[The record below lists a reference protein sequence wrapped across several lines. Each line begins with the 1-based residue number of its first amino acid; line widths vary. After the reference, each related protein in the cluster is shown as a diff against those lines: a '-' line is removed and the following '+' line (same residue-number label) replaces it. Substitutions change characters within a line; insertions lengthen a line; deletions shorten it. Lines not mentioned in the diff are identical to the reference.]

1 MKHKAKSFIAVLL
14 ALCLMMS
21 LGVGA
26 LADGGNESE
35 ISDGNTHG
43 GNTTGGEDLGG
54 GDDPGAPATPK
65 GGDENPDEG
74 EPDPY
79 GGGGEHSISYQNGE
93 GGTVSG
99 PEEAVADAEVTLTV
113 KPNKDYRL
121 KELTVTTGSNETV
134 EVTDNKFIMPDE
146 DVTVSATFAK
156 LYQILSNFSSL
167 NGSVSVSGEG
177 VVTQDGTTMAAAGDT
192 VTLTVTLG
200 DGYALSNESF
210 VFYGSYEP
218 ITCNKVSETGNTI
231 TYTFEMPEG
240 HVMVTP
246 QFSNKLYSIKTVV
259 SPAGSGSVTVNPTQ
273 ALPNT
278 KIYLEANAASGFKLE
293 NVTIT
298 KDDGSGNWNTSEDEN
313 GEFFYMPYSD
323 VTIKATFKKV
333 ETPEPTTH
341 NITVVKNPAEGGTVT
356 VKVNGEEQTGDTF
369 KAKEGDTVTFTVTPA
384 AGYERG
390 TVAVTNPVDYK
401 SDPEGKYSFKM
412 PTVDV
417 TITVNFKELYAI
429 NVTTPDHGTVLT
441 APAARAAA
449 GTPVTLSAVP
459 DKGYE
464 LVGYTVTKDGGG
476 AVTVTNG
483 QFTMPDSAVT
493 VTAAF
498 KKVETEPE
506 THKITVSAPNADIY
520 IVGGAD
526 REEGDV
532 VSFTVKPD
540 SGYKVVGVWAGN
552 EKLTAVNGVYSFTM
566 PDNTVAIVVECRP
579 LDWPDWSD
587 WYNIDTWSNSVDGG
601 ISVGDDADMALAGS
615 TVTFRVWHNYRY
627 DYYDYDVYVL
637 NDRTG
642 NRVSL
647 DYSAYD
653 DEYSFTMPEDDVTIY
668 VYFDYAG
675 RYTITKDVE
684 GDGSIY
690 VRSSADHGDTVW
702 IEASPNAG
710 QSLTSLR
717 VFYGEPWAYGDKGY
731 YGYWDEAEVKYSTY
745 WDAYYFTMP
754 ADDVVVYARF
764 TDGATVDVITGDHG
778 DAKVSSRYAEKGD
791 WVYITAYPD
800 EGYEVDSVT
809 VTDSLGRSV
818 KVTELSYDYFLFTM
832 PGTNVDVKVTFRVKD
847 YDVFYDVSRG
857 DWYYKAVRFVH
868 EKGIMEGTGT
878 HYFSP
883 EADLSR
889 GMLATILYRLEGSPA
904 VSGYSG
910 FADVADTA
918 YYAKAVAWA
927 KANGIVNGV
936 TATAY
941 EPDTAVT
948 REELA
953 AILCRYAAFKGKDTA
968 ISYDYLAGFS
978 DANTSHVY
986 ARPALNWAV
995 AYDIINGQG
1004 NGVLAPRATA
1014 TRAEVA
1020 QVLMNYLEVFD

>member
-26 LADGGNESE
+26 LADDEFDGFDTPGGEAIDPDIDIHSGDNPGGVEGSNPSE
-35 ISDGNTHG
+35 PEGPFTITVNV
-43 GNTTGGEDLGG
+43 TGGTADVSMSSLAEEVTTEDGKTTAKANTWVFLTVKPEGDYTVSVSSDDCSISTFEDAKNQYG
-54 GDDPGAPATPK
+54 FLMPYKNVTISVNLTSNDDP
-65 GGDENPDEG
+65 EG
-74 EPDPY
+74 EGDTTTDYSITPMVIPYNWGTVDLTKPSAKQGEVVTFTVRPANGYELAKVEPSNPLSAEDIKIDSTKDPIECSFNMPAADVTISVIFREIK
-79 GGGGEHSISYQNGE
+79 GDPGETTGEHSITANVTPSE
-93 GGTVSG
+93 GGTVELSQTTAAAG
-99 PEEAVADAEVTLTV
+99 TEVTFTV
-113 KPNKDYRL
+113 KPNPGYEMDGNL
-121 KELTVTTGSNETV
+121 SISGLSGTIDNHGDGSYTFTMEG
-134 EVTDNKFIMPDE
+134 E
-146 DVTVSATFAK
+146 DVT
-156 LYQILSNFSSL
+156 I
-167 NGSVSVSGEG
+167 SV
-177 VVTQDGTTMAAAGDT
+177 A
-192 VTLTVTLG
+192 
-200 DGYALSNESF
+200 
-210 VFYGSYEP
+210 
-218 ITCNKVSETGNTI
+218 
-231 TYTFEMPEG
+231 
-240 HVMVTP
+240 
-246 QFSNKLYSIKTVV
+246 
-259 SPAGSGSVTVNPTQ
+259 
-273 ALPNT
+273 
-278 KIYLEANAASGFKLE
+278 FK
-293 NVTIT
+293 
-298 KDDGSGNWNTSEDEN
+298 
-313 GEFFYMPYSD
+313 
-323 VTIKATFKKV
+323 
-333 ETPEPTTH
+333 
-341 NITVVKNPAEGGTVT
+341 
-356 VKVNGEEQTGDTF
+356 Q
-369 KAKEGDTVTFTVTPA
+369 
-384 AGYERG
+384 
-390 TVAVTNPVDYK
+390 VA
-401 SDPEGKYSFKM
+401 
-412 PTVDV
+412 
-417 TITVNFKELYAI
+417 YAI
-429 NVTTPDHGTVLT
+429 NVTTPDHGKVSTEPTAMAAAGDSVTITATPAQGYEFGTLTVT
-441 APAARAAA
+441 ANGSPVDTTSAGDNKHTFTMPASDVTVTATFKEKDTKPEPPVKEYDVVVHEVSGGFVIANPTKAAA
-449 GTPVTLSAVP
+449 GTTIKLTAGSDFRHYLIGYRVITESGTKLNVTNDSFVMPNENVYVTGVFGTYQEPADWHSIDVSCP
-459 DKGYE
+459 YYCDVDVASWAYE
-464 LVGYTVTKDGGG
+464 NDTVT
-476 AVTVTNG
+476 
-483 QFTMPDSAVT
+483 
-493 VTAAF
+493 
-498 KKVETEPE
+498 
-506 THKITVSAPNADIY
+506 
-520 IVGGAD
+520 
-526 REEGDV
+526 
-532 VSFTVKPD
+532 FTVDPWYYYD
-540 SGYKVVGVWAGN
+540 YYSVGVWTDGGVKLSVKALGN
-552 EKLTAVNGVYSFTM
+552 DKYSFTM
-566 PDNTVAIVVECRP
+566 PD
-579 LDWPDWSD
+579 
-587 WYNIDTWSNSVDGG
+587 
-601 ISVGDDADMALAGS
+601 
-615 TVTFRVWHNYRY
+615 
-627 DYYDYDVYVL
+627 
-637 NDRTG
+637 
-642 NRVSL
+642 
-647 DYSAYD
+647 
-653 DEYSFTMPEDDVTIY
+653 DDVTIY
-668 VYFDYAG
+668 VDYDYVG
-675 RYTITKDVE
+675 TYSITKDVE

-702 IEASPNAG
+702 IEAAPSAG

-778 DAKVSSRYAEKGD
+778 DAKVSSRYADKGD

-832 PGTNVDVKVTFRVKD
+832 PGTNVDVKVTFRAKD

-910 FADVADTA
+910 FSDVADTA

>member
-26 LADGGNESE
+26 LADGGSGGSGSGTGTSGGSVNLPEPSGGSNPPE
-35 ISDGNTHG
+35 PSGGGNPETQTYTLMASFDFTACSSVTFYSDENCETQITSAAAGNTVYVKISPYDG
-43 GNTTGGEDLGG
+43 YRISNVQYNDGSYKNTTKVSDNVYSFTMSADVEYVAVEFVELYDITCNTASNGSVTSSVTEAAA
-54 GDDPGAPATPK
+54 GDTVTITATPAQ
-65 GGDENPDEG
+65 GYEFG
-74 EPDPY
+74 
-79 GGGGEHSISYQNGE
+79 
-93 GGTVSG
+93 
-99 PEEAVADAEVTLTV
+99 TLTV
-113 KPNKDYRL
+113 TANGSPVD
-121 KELTVTTGSNETV
+121 TTSAG
-134 EVTDNKFIMPDE
+134 DNKHTFTMPAS
-146 DVTVSATFAK
+146 DVTVSATFK
-156 LYQILSNFSSL
+156 EKDTKPEPPVKEYD
-167 NGSVSVSGEG
+167 VVVHDVSGG
-177 VVTQDGTTMAAAGDT
+177 FVIADPTKAAAGTTIKLTAGSDFRHYLIGYRVIT
-192 VTLTVTLG
+192 ESGTKLNVTN
-200 DGYALSNESF
+200 DSF
-210 VFYGSYEP
+210 VMPNEDVYVTGVFGTYQEPADWHSIDVSCPYYCDVDVASWAYE
-218 ITCNKVSETGNTI
+218 N
-231 TYTFEMPEG
+231 
-240 HVMVTP
+240 
-246 QFSNKLYSIKTVV
+246 
-259 SPAGSGSVTVNPTQ
+259 
-273 ALPNT
+273 
-278 KIYLEANAASGFKLE
+278 
-293 NVTIT
+293 
-298 KDDGSGNWNTSEDEN
+298 
-313 GEFFYMPYSD
+313 
-323 VTIKATFKKV
+323 
-333 ETPEPTTH
+333 
-341 NITVVKNPAEGGTVT
+341 
-356 VKVNGEEQTGDTF
+356 
-369 KAKEGDTVTFTVTPA
+369 DTVTFTVDPW
-384 AGYERG
+384 YYY
-390 TVAVTNPVDYK
+390 DY
-401 SDPEGKYSFKM
+401 YS
-412 PTVDV
+412 
-417 TITVNFKELYAI
+417 
-429 NVTTPDHGTVLT
+429 
-441 APAARAAA
+441 
-449 GTPVTLSAVP
+449 
-459 DKGYE
+459 
-464 LVGYTVTKDGGG
+464 
-476 AVTVTNG
+476 
-483 QFTMPDSAVT
+483 
-493 VTAAF
+493 
-498 KKVETEPE
+498 
-506 THKITVSAPNADIY
+506 
-520 IVGGAD
+520 
-526 REEGDV
+526 
-532 VSFTVKPD
+532 
-540 SGYKVVGVWAGN
+540 VGVWTDGGVKLSVKSLGN
-552 EKLTAVNGVYSFTM
+552 DKYSFTM
-566 PDNTVAIVVECRP
+566 PD
-579 LDWPDWSD
+579 
-587 WYNIDTWSNSVDGG
+587 
-601 ISVGDDADMALAGS
+601 
-615 TVTFRVWHNYRY
+615 
-627 DYYDYDVYVL
+627 
-637 NDRTG
+637 
-642 NRVSL
+642 
-647 DYSAYD
+647 
-653 DEYSFTMPEDDVTIY
+653 DDVTIY
-668 VYFDYAG
+668 VDYDYVG
-675 RYTITKDVE
+675 TYSITKDVE

-702 IEASPNAG
+702 IEAAPNAG

-778 DAKVSSRYAEKGD
+778 DAKVSSRYADKGD

-832 PGTNVDVKVTFRVKD
+832 PGTNVDVKVTFRAKD

-889 GMLATILYRLEGSPA
+889 GMLATILYRLEGSPS

-910 FADVADTA
+910 FSDVADTA

-1004 NGVLAPRATA
+1004 NGVLAPRVTA

>member
-1 MKHKAKSFIAVLL
+1 MKHKTKGFIAMIL

-21 LGVGA
+21 LGIGA
-26 LADGGNESE
+26 LADPQ
-35 ISDGNTHG
+35 DATDVPLPP
-43 GNTTGGEDLGG
+43 GEMDPL
-54 GDDPGAPATPK
+54 DDPET
-65 GGDENPDEG
+65 
-74 EPDPY
+74 Y
-79 GGGGEHSISYQNGE
+79 
-93 GGTVSG
+93 
-99 PEEAVADAEVTLTV
+99 
-113 KPNKDYRL
+113 
-121 KELTVTTGSNETV
+121 TVTVNFSNATV
-134 EVTDNKFIMPDE
+134 EVNGAEATSGTANSGFSSGQTINITYDAAGGYAFSGATASEGVNFSYSDGQLSFVMPSGNVSINMGFSTAYNITLPTGLVGGSVSCSGSVTQYSTITLTATANEGYELTELKANDKTIEFVKQADGTYTGSFKMPDANVTVTATFTE
-146 DVTVSATFAK
+146 IEEQTDQFPIDIVQSTGGSVNASLKAAAKGTEITLSYTANANYTFAGYNVQTQSGTAVTVENGKFTMPSEGVTVSATFV
-156 LYQILSNFSSL
+156 YNQPP
-167 NGSVSVSGEG
+167 
-177 VVTQDGTTMAAAGDT
+177 VTPTKYDISTWDNSKTGFIQVKGGISQAEKGDIVKFLVGGYYTDNCDITIYKDGTYST
-192 VTLTVTLG
+192 VEYYLAS
-200 DGYALSNESF
+200 DGY
-210 VFYGSYEP
+210 
-218 ITCNKVSETGNTI
+218 
-231 TYTFEMPEG
+231 YTFTMP
-240 HVMVTP
+240 
-246 QFSNKLYSIKTVV
+246 
-259 SPAGSGSVTVNPTQ
+259 A
-273 ALPNT
+273 
-278 KIYLEANAASGFKLE
+278 
-293 NVTIT
+293 
-298 KDDGSGNWNTSEDEN
+298 
-313 GEFFYMPYSD
+313 SD
-323 VTIKATFKKV
+323 VTI
-333 ETPEPTTH
+333 
-341 NITVVKNPAEGGTVT
+341 
-356 VKVNGEEQTGDTF
+356 
-369 KAKEGDTVTFTVTPA
+369 
-384 AGYERG
+384 
-390 TVAVTNPVDYK
+390 
-401 SDPEGKYSFKM
+401 
-412 PTVDV
+412 
-417 TITVNFKELYAI
+417 
-429 NVTTPDHGTVLT
+429 
-441 APAARAAA
+441 RA
-449 GTPVTLSAVP
+449 
-459 DKGYE
+459 Y
-464 LVGYTVTKDGGG
+464 
-476 AVTVTNG
+476 
-483 QFTMPDSAVT
+483 F
-493 VTAAF
+493 
-498 KKVETEPE
+498 
-506 THKITVSAPNADIY
+506 
-520 IVGGAD
+520 
-526 REEGDV
+526 
-532 VSFTVKPD
+532 
-540 SGYKVVGVWAGN
+540 
-552 EKLTAVNGVYSFTM
+552 
-566 PDNTVAIVVECRP
+566 
-579 LDWPDWSD
+579 
-587 WYNIDTWSNSVDGG
+587 
-601 ISVGDDADMALAGS
+601 
-615 TVTFRVWHNYRY
+615 
-627 DYYDYDVYVL
+627 
-637 NDRTG
+637 
-642 NRVSL
+642 
-647 DYSAYD
+647 YD
-653 DEYSFTMPEDDVTIY
+653 DYVGTYS
-668 VYFDYAG
+668 
-675 RYTITKDVE
+675 ITKDVE

-690 VRSSADHGDTVW
+690 VRSSADRGDTVW

-731 YGYWDEAEVKYSTY
+731 YGYWNEADVHYSEY

-754 ADDVVVYARF
+754 DDDVVVYARF
-764 TDGATVDVITGDHG
+764 TDGATVDVIAGDHG

-832 PGTNVDVKVTFRVKD
+832 PGTSVDVKVTFRAKD

>member
-1 MKHKAKSFIAVLL
+1 M
-14 ALCLMMS
+14 
-21 LGVGA
+21 
-26 LADGGNESE
+26 
-35 ISDGNTHG
+35 
-43 GNTTGGEDLGG
+43 
-54 GDDPGAPATPK
+54 
-65 GGDENPDEG
+65 
-74 EPDPY
+74 
-79 GGGGEHSISYQNGE
+79 
-93 GGTVSG
+93 
-99 PEEAVADAEVTLTV
+99 
-113 KPNKDYRL
+113 PN
-121 KELTVTTGSNETV
+121 
-134 EVTDNKFIMPDE
+134 F
-146 DVTVSATFAK
+146 
-156 LYQILSNFSSL
+156 
-167 NGSVSVSGEG
+167 
-177 VVTQDGTTMAAAGDT
+177 
-192 VTLTVTLG
+192 
-200 DGYALSNESF
+200 
-210 VFYGSYEP
+210 
-218 ITCNKVSETGNTI
+218 
-231 TYTFEMPEG
+231 
-240 HVMVTP
+240 
-246 QFSNKLYSIKTVV
+246 
-259 SPAGSGSVTVNPTQ
+259 
-273 ALPNT
+273 
-278 KIYLEANAASGFKLE
+278 
-293 NVTIT
+293 
-298 KDDGSGNWNTSEDEN
+298 
-313 GEFFYMPYSD
+313 
-323 VTIKATFKKV
+323 
-333 ETPEPTTH
+333 
-341 NITVVKNPAEGGTVT
+341 
-356 VKVNGEEQTGDTF
+356 
-369 KAKEGDTVTFTVTPA
+369 
-384 AGYERG
+384 
-390 TVAVTNPVDYK
+390 
-401 SDPEGKYSFKM
+401 
-412 PTVDV
+412 DV
-417 TITVNFKELYAI
+417 TITATFKETTEPVKHLVTASDLHCDVSLPDGNSYAE
-429 NVTTPDHGTVLT
+429 GQTVDFYVD
-441 APAARAAA
+441 ADR
-449 GTPVTLSAVP
+449 
-459 DKGYE
+459 GYE
-464 LVGYTVTKDGGG
+464 VTSVYLDDS
-476 AVTVTNG
+476 TISLTNHG
-483 QFTMPDSAVT
+483 
-493 VTAAF
+493 
-498 KKVETEPE
+498 
-506 THKITVSAPNADIY
+506 
-520 IVGGAD
+520 
-526 REEGDV
+526 
-532 VSFTVKPD
+532 
-540 SGYKVVGVWAGN
+540 SGH
-552 EKLTAVNGVYSFTM
+552 YSFTM
-566 PDNTVAIVVECRP
+566 PNKGVWIYAKATAITPPADYHRI
-579 LDWPDWSD
+579 ST
-587 WYNIDTWSNSVDGG
+587 YSNDAYGWVSVDET
-601 ISVGDDADMALAGS
+601 AKAGS
-615 TVTFRVWHNYRY
+615 TVYFRIAHTYSAYNY
-627 DYYDYDVYVL
+627 DYKVYVT

-642 NRVSL
+642 ATVKY
-647 DYSAYD
+647 DYNSYY

-675 RYTITKDVE
+675 RYSITKDVE

-690 VRSSADHGDTVW
+690 VRSSADKGDTVW

-754 ADDVVVYARF
+754 AHDVVVYARF

>member
-26 LADGGNESE
+26 LAVDE
-35 ISDGNTHG
+35 SDGFDTPG
-43 GNTTGGEDLGG
+43 GAAIGPDPNIPSGGVNIPGGGGKEDDSIPPEPRVGEEYNINIAEGIVGGTVKVVAVVDGSDYNTTNPTTAKADNLVIVSVIADPSYELTELKVTK
-54 GDDPGAPATPK
+54 GDNSEVNVTPVYNNQYNFTMPASNVMISAVFQEKAETPK
-65 GGDENPDEG
+65 THTITVTSTPAKGGTVEFVGKTLEGGKTTATVGERVTFTVKPNEGYEVFGVTPSKALEGAVNVDLSKEPTEYYFEMPDADVTIAAIFTPDEG
-74 EPDPY
+74 GETT
-79 GGGGEHSISYQNGE
+79 GEHSI
-93 GGTVSG
+93 T
-99 PEEAVADAEVTLTV
+99 A
-113 KPNKDYRL
+113 
-121 KELTVTTGSNETV
+121 
-134 EVTDNKFIMPDE
+134 
-146 DVTVSATFAK
+146 
-156 LYQILSNFSSL
+156 
-167 NGSVSVSGEG
+167 
-177 VVTQDGTTMAAAGDT
+177 
-192 VTLTVTLG
+192 
-200 DGYALSNESF
+200 
-210 VFYGSYEP
+210 
-218 ITCNKVSETGNTI
+218 
-231 TYTFEMPEG
+231 
-240 HVMVTP
+240 
-246 QFSNKLYSIKTVV
+246 
-259 SPAGSGSVTVNPTQ
+259 
-273 ALPNT
+273 
-278 KIYLEANAASGFKLE
+278 
-293 NVTIT
+293 NVT
-298 KDDGSGNWNTSEDEN
+298 
-313 GEFFYMPYSD
+313 
-323 VTIKATFKKV
+323 
-333 ETPEPTTH
+333 
-341 NITVVKNPAEGGTVT
+341 PAEGGTV
-356 VKVNGEEQTGDTF
+356 ELSQTTAD
-369 KAKEGDTVTFTVTPA
+369 EGTKVTFTVKPNP
-384 AGYERG
+384 GYEMDGGPRISGLSG
-390 TVAVTNPVDYK
+390 TIDTNADGSYTFTME
-401 SDPEGKYSFKM
+401 DE
-412 PTVDV
+412 DV
-417 TITVNFKELYAI
+417 TITVAFKQVAYAI
-429 NVTTPDHGTVLT
+429 NVTQ
-441 APAARAAA
+441 PANGKVSTEPEAMAAA
-449 GTPVTLSAVP
+449 GTTVTLSAVP
-459 DKGYE
+459 DTGYE
-464 LVGYTVTKDGGG
+464 LVGYSVKDASGKP
-476 AVTVTNG
+476 VTVTGNT
-483 QFTMPDSAVT
+483 FEMPSGNVT
-493 VTAAF
+493 VSATF

-526 REEGDV
+526 RVEGAV

-540 SGYKVVGVWAGN
+540 SGYKVMGVWAGT

-579 LDWPDWSD
+579 LDWPDWSH
-587 WYNIDTWSNSVDGG
+587 WHKIDTWSNSVDGG
-601 ISVGDDADMALAGS
+601 ISVGNDADMALAGS
-615 TVTFRVWHNYRY
+615 EVTFRVWHNYKY

-653 DEYSFTMPEDDVTIY
+653 DEYSFTMPDDDVTIY
-668 VYFDYAG
+668 VYFDYVG
-675 RYTITKDVE
+675 TYSITKDVE

-690 VRSSADHGDTVW
+690 VRSSADRGDTVW

-832 PGTNVDVKVTFRVKD
+832 PGTSVDVKVTFRAKD

-889 GMLATILYRLEGSPA
+889 GMLATILYRLEGSPS

-910 FADVADTA
+910 FSDVADTA

>member
-26 LADGGNESE
+26 LAVDGNESE

-43 GNTTGGEDLGG
+43 DDGPGDGDDKGGTAPSGDSVTDPTAPELTDP
-54 GDDPGAPATPK
+54 DDPGPQEKPGAGGGSGETGGDVEPTTESTTYSVTAQYNSSICSVGLFSDTNCTTSISQATADSTVYVKVTPVAGYKISNVQYNDGSYKDTTKVSDNVYSFKMAATPVYVAVELTK
-65 GGDENPDEG
+65 LYN
-74 EPDPY
+74 
-79 GGGGEHSISYQNGE
+79 ISCQAT
-93 GGTVSG
+93 GGTVTANPTTAAAG
-99 PEEAVADAEVTLTV
+99 ETVTLYATPSDLTY
-113 KPNKDYRL
+113 KLDAL
-121 KELTVTTGSNETV
+121 KVTQTGGTEV
-134 EVTDNKFIMPDE
+134 AVTDNTFTMPAS
-146 DVTVSATFAK
+146 DVTVT
-156 LYQILSNFSSL
+156 
-167 NGSVSVSGEG
+167 
-177 VVTQDGTTMAAAGDT
+177 
-192 VTLTVTLG
+192 
-200 DGYALSNESF
+200 
-210 VFYGSYEP
+210 
-218 ITCNKVSETGNTI
+218 
-231 TYTFEMPEG
+231 
-240 HVMVTP
+240 
-246 QFSNKLYSIKTVV
+246 
-259 SPAGSGSVTVNPTQ
+259 
-273 ALPNT
+273 
-278 KIYLEANAASGFKLE
+278 
-293 NVTIT
+293 
-298 KDDGSGNWNTSEDEN
+298 
-313 GEFFYMPYSD
+313 
-323 VTIKATFKKV
+323 ATFKKV
-333 ETPEPTTH
+333 EIPEPPVVETTH
-341 NITVVKNPAEGGTVT
+341 DVNIVDSTGGWVNANPDEAVEGATINLTNGSDYRHYFVGYNVRTASGQPVT
-356 VKVNGEEQTGDTF
+356 VRNDSFTMPDEDVYVEGVF
-369 KAKEGDTVTFTVTPA
+369 KLYQPTLDWHSIDVDKPYYSSVTVDSWAYETETVTFTVDTW
-384 AGYERG
+384 Y
-390 TVAVTNPVDYK
+390 DY
-401 SDPEGKYSFKM
+401 DYYSVSVW
-412 PTVDV
+412 T
-417 TITVNFKELYAI
+417 
-429 NVTTPDHGTVLT
+429 
-441 APAARAAA
+441 
-449 GTPVTLSAVP
+449 
-459 DKGYE
+459 
-464 LVGYTVTKDGGG
+464 DGG
-476 AVTVTNG
+476 A
-483 QFTMPDSAVT
+483 
-493 VTAAF
+493 
-498 KKVETEPE
+498 KV
-506 THKITVSAPNADIY
+506 SL
-520 IVGGAD
+520 
-526 REEGDV
+526 
-532 VSFTVKPD
+532 S
-540 SGYKVVGVWAGN
+540 SLGN
-552 EKLTAVNGVYSFTM
+552 DKYSFTM
-566 PDNTVAIVVECRP
+566 PD
-579 LDWPDWSD
+579 
-587 WYNIDTWSNSVDGG
+587 
-601 ISVGDDADMALAGS
+601 
-615 TVTFRVWHNYRY
+615 
-627 DYYDYDVYVL
+627 
-637 NDRTG
+637 
-642 NRVSL
+642 
-647 DYSAYD
+647 
-653 DEYSFTMPEDDVTIY
+653 DDVTIY
-668 VYFDYAG
+668 VDYSYVG
-675 RYTITKDVE
+675 RYSITKDVE

-702 IEASPNAG
+702 IEAAPSAG

-832 PGTNVDVKVTFRVKD
+832 PGTSVDVKVTFRAKD

-889 GMLATILYRLEGSPA
+889 GMLATILYRLEGSPS

-910 FADVADTA
+910 FSDVADTA

>member
-26 LADGGNESE
+26 LAVDGNESE

-43 GNTTGGEDLGG
+43 DDGPGDGDDKGGTAPSGDSVTDPTAPELTDP
-54 GDDPGAPATPK
+54 DDPGPQEKPGAGGGSGETGGDVEPTTESTTYSVTAQYNSSICSVGLFSDTNCTTSISQATADSTVYVKVTPVAGYKISNVQYNDGSYKDTTKVSDNVYSFKMAATPVYVAVELTK
-65 GGDENPDEG
+65 LYN
-74 EPDPY
+74 
-79 GGGGEHSISYQNGE
+79 ISCQAT
-93 GGTVSG
+93 GGTVTANPTTAAAG
-99 PEEAVADAEVTLTV
+99 ETVTLYATPSDLTY
-113 KPNKDYRL
+113 KLDAL
-121 KELTVTTGSNETV
+121 KVTQTGGTEV
-134 EVTDNKFIMPDE
+134 AVTDNTFTMPAS
-146 DVTVSATFAK
+146 DVTVT
-156 LYQILSNFSSL
+156 
-167 NGSVSVSGEG
+167 
-177 VVTQDGTTMAAAGDT
+177 
-192 VTLTVTLG
+192 
-200 DGYALSNESF
+200 
-210 VFYGSYEP
+210 
-218 ITCNKVSETGNTI
+218 
-231 TYTFEMPEG
+231 
-240 HVMVTP
+240 
-246 QFSNKLYSIKTVV
+246 
-259 SPAGSGSVTVNPTQ
+259 
-273 ALPNT
+273 
-278 KIYLEANAASGFKLE
+278 
-293 NVTIT
+293 
-298 KDDGSGNWNTSEDEN
+298 
-313 GEFFYMPYSD
+313 
-323 VTIKATFKKV
+323 ATFKKV
-333 ETPEPTTH
+333 EIPEPPVVETTH
-341 NITVVKNPAEGGTVT
+341 DVNIVDSTGGWVNANPDEAVEGATINLTNGSDYRHYFVGYNVRTASGQPVT
-356 VKVNGEEQTGDTF
+356 VRNDSFTMPDEDVYVEGVF
-369 KAKEGDTVTFTVTPA
+369 KLYQPTLDWHSIDVDKPYYSSVTVDSWAYETETVTFTVDTW
-384 AGYERG
+384 Y
-390 TVAVTNPVDYK
+390 DY
-401 SDPEGKYSFKM
+401 DYYSVSVW
-412 PTVDV
+412 T
-417 TITVNFKELYAI
+417 
-429 NVTTPDHGTVLT
+429 
-441 APAARAAA
+441 
-449 GTPVTLSAVP
+449 
-459 DKGYE
+459 
-464 LVGYTVTKDGGG
+464 DGG
-476 AVTVTNG
+476 A
-483 QFTMPDSAVT
+483 
-493 VTAAF
+493 
-498 KKVETEPE
+498 KV
-506 THKITVSAPNADIY
+506 SL
-520 IVGGAD
+520 
-526 REEGDV
+526 
-532 VSFTVKPD
+532 S
-540 SGYKVVGVWAGN
+540 SLGN
-552 EKLTAVNGVYSFTM
+552 DKYSFTM
-566 PDNTVAIVVECRP
+566 PD
-579 LDWPDWSD
+579 
-587 WYNIDTWSNSVDGG
+587 
-601 ISVGDDADMALAGS
+601 
-615 TVTFRVWHNYRY
+615 
-627 DYYDYDVYVL
+627 
-637 NDRTG
+637 
-642 NRVSL
+642 
-647 DYSAYD
+647 
-653 DEYSFTMPEDDVTIY
+653 DDVTIY
-668 VYFDYAG
+668 VDYSYVG
-675 RYTITKDVE
+675 RYSITKDVE

-702 IEASPNAG
+702 IEAAPSAG

-832 PGTNVDVKVTFRVKD
+832 PGTSVDVKVTFRAKD

-910 FADVADTA
+910 FNDVADTA

>member
-21 LGVGA
+21 LGIGA
-26 LADGGNESE
+26 LANGGSDDGDSDDGTNSSDTNTSSDGG
-35 ISDGNTHG
+35 H
-43 GNTTGGEDLGG
+43 GG
-54 GDDPGAPATPK
+54 GDPAPLVDETYTVTVNTGDGAEITTLRYWPVSGDETDFSSGGSVPEQAGVLVGVTAKEGYELAGFELNGGVPGETTDNTIKFKVQGSNVTVTVKTTPK
-65 GGDENPDEG
+65 N
-74 EPDPY
+74 Y
-79 GGGGEHSISYQNGE
+79 SITNQTASNANGSI
-93 GGTVSG
+93 TVASN
-99 PEEAVADAEVTLTV
+99 ADFGSTVTVTPKPNDGFELDTLTV
-113 KPNKDYRL
+113 KDASGG
-121 KELTVTTGSNETV
+121 EVI
-134 EVTDNKFIMPDE
+134 VTDNTFTMPAS
-146 DVTVSATFAK
+146 DVTVTATFK
-156 LYQILSNFSSL
+156 EKDTKPEPPVNEYD
-167 NGSVSVSGEG
+167 VVVHEVSGG
-177 VVTQDGTTMAAAGDT
+177 FVIANPTKAAAGTTIKLTAGSDFRHYLIGYRVIT
-192 VTLTVTLG
+192 ESGTKLNVTN
-200 DGYALSNESF
+200 DSF
-210 VFYGSYEP
+210 V
-218 ITCNKVSETGNTI
+218 
-231 TYTFEMPEG
+231 MP
-240 HVMVTP
+240 
-246 QFSNKLYSIKTVV
+246 N
-259 SPAGSGSVTVNPTQ
+259 
-273 ALPNT
+273 
-278 KIYLEANAASGFKLE
+278 E
-293 NVTIT
+293 NVYVTGVFGTYQEPADWHSI
-298 KDDGSGNWNTSEDEN
+298 DVSCPYYCDVDVASWAYEDE
-313 GEFFYMPYSD
+313 
-323 VTIKATFKKV
+323 
-333 ETPEPTTH
+333 
-341 NITVVKNPAEGGTVT
+341 
-356 VKVNGEEQTGDTF
+356 
-369 KAKEGDTVTFTVTPA
+369 TVTFTVDPW
-384 AGYERG
+384 YYY
-390 TVAVTNPVDYK
+390 DY
-401 SDPEGKYSFKM
+401 YS
-412 PTVDV
+412 
-417 TITVNFKELYAI
+417 
-429 NVTTPDHGTVLT
+429 
-441 APAARAAA
+441 
-449 GTPVTLSAVP
+449 
-459 DKGYE
+459 
-464 LVGYTVTKDGGG
+464 
-476 AVTVTNG
+476 
-483 QFTMPDSAVT
+483 
-493 VTAAF
+493 
-498 KKVETEPE
+498 
-506 THKITVSAPNADIY
+506 
-520 IVGGAD
+520 
-526 REEGDV
+526 
-532 VSFTVKPD
+532 
-540 SGYKVVGVWAGN
+540 VGVWTDGGVKLSVKSLGN
-552 EKLTAVNGVYSFTM
+552 DKYSFTM
-566 PDNTVAIVVECRP
+566 PD
-579 LDWPDWSD
+579 
-587 WYNIDTWSNSVDGG
+587 
-601 ISVGDDADMALAGS
+601 
-615 TVTFRVWHNYRY
+615 
-627 DYYDYDVYVL
+627 
-637 NDRTG
+637 
-642 NRVSL
+642 
-647 DYSAYD
+647 
-653 DEYSFTMPEDDVTIY
+653 DDVTIY
-668 VYFDYAG
+668 VDYDYVG
-675 RYTITKDVE
+675 TYSITKDVE

-702 IEASPNAG
+702 IEAAPNAG

-778 DAKVSSRYAEKGD
+778 DAKVSSRYADKGD

-832 PGTNVDVKVTFRVKD
+832 PGTNVDVKVTFRAKD

-889 GMLATILYRLEGSPA
+889 GMLATILYRLEGSPS

-910 FADVADTA
+910 FSDVADTA

>member
-26 LADGGNESE
+26 LADGGSGG
-35 ISDGNTHG
+35 SGSGPALPDDVKLPDGGPGDG
-43 GNTTGGEDLGG
+43 G
-54 GDDPGAPATPK
+54 
-65 GGDENPDEG
+65 
-74 EPDPY
+74 
-79 GGGGEHSISYQNGE
+79 HSISYQNGE

-99 PEEAVADAEVTLTV
+99 PEEAAKGDSVKITVTPGEGYRLEHLNILSGSGTVNYTDNNDGTYTFEMPDSIVWIVPIFEQVQVYKITVNPSEHGSVTASPTEAAEGDTITLTV
-113 KPNKDYRL
+113 KPNPGY
-121 KELTVTTGSNETV
+121 ELDEVTVTKEGGADTVPVYNKEFSMPEFNVTVTATFKLDTATSSGHTITVRQNEGGTV
-134 EVTDNKFIMPDE
+134 AVKNVTPGADGKLTATKGTRVSFTATPDKGYEVVGPKGYKGVTDGAILEVSAGTTDEATMFGFNMPDK
-146 DVTVSATFAK
+146 DVEIGAEFK
-156 LYQILSNFSSL
+156 EI
-167 NGSVSVSGEG
+167 GEPDPPK
-177 VVTQDGTTMAAAGDT
+177 T
-192 VTLTVTLG
+192 
-200 DGYALSNESF
+200 
-210 VFYGSYEP
+210 
-218 ITCNKVSETGNTI
+218 
-231 TYTFEMPEG
+231 
-240 HVMVTP
+240 
-246 QFSNKLYSIKTVV
+246 YSIK
-259 SPAGSGSVTVNPTQ
+259 VNRNP
-273 ALPNT
+273 
-278 KIYLEANAASGFKLE
+278 EA
-293 NVTIT
+293 
-298 KDDGSGNWNTSEDEN
+298 
-313 GEFFYMPYSD
+313 
-323 VTIKATFKKV
+323 
-333 ETPEPTTH
+333 
-341 NITVVKNPAEGGTVT
+341 GGTVT
-356 VKVNGEEQTGDTF
+356 VDKQT
-369 KAKEGDTVTFTVTPA
+369 AQAGDTVSFTVEPA
-384 AGYERG
+384 EGYEIG
-390 TVAVTNPVDYK
+390 TLVVAGASKLEHV
-401 SDPEGKYSFKM
+401 SEAEGKYSFKM
-412 PTVDV
+412 PASIATIYVNFNVEVQYNITVDDDIANGRV
-417 TITVNFKELYAI
+417 TAS
-429 NVTTPDHGTVLT
+429 
-441 APAARAAA
+441 AARAAQ
-449 GTPVTLSAVP
+449 GTPVTLTAVP
-459 DKGYE
+459 DEGYV
-464 LVGYTVTKDGGG
+464 LDKYTVTTGSDIPVPFSGN
-476 AVTVTNG
+476 T
-483 QFTMPDSAVT
+483 FTMPDDDVT
-493 VTAAF
+493 VSATF

-526 REEGDV
+526 RVEGEV

-540 SGYKVVGVWAGN
+540 SGYKVVGVWAGT

-601 ISVGDDADMALAGS
+601 ISVGNDADMAKAGS

-647 DYSAYD
+647 DYSAYY
-653 DEYSFTMPEDDVTIY
+653 DEYSFTMPDDDVTIY
-668 VYFDYAG
+668 VYFDYVG
-675 RYTITKDVE
+675 TYSITKDVE

-702 IEASPNAG
+702 IEAAPNAG

-778 DAKVSSRYAEKGD
+778 DAKVSSRYADKGD

-832 PGTNVDVKVTFRVKD
+832 PGTNVDVKVTFRAKD

-889 GMLATILYRLEGSPA
+889 GMLATILYRLEGSPS

>member
-1 MKHKAKSFIAVLL
+1 
-14 ALCLMMS
+14 
-21 LGVGA
+21 
-26 LADGGNESE
+26 
-35 ISDGNTHG
+35 
-43 GNTTGGEDLGG
+43 
-54 GDDPGAPATPK
+54 
-65 GGDENPDEG
+65 
-74 EPDPY
+74 
-79 GGGGEHSISYQNGE
+79 
-93 GGTVSG
+93 
-99 PEEAVADAEVTLTV
+99 
-113 KPNKDYRL
+113 
-121 KELTVTTGSNETV
+121 
-134 EVTDNKFIMPDE
+134 MPDG
-146 DVTVSATFAK
+146 DVNVSATFK
-156 LYQILSNFSSL
+156 LK
-167 NGSVSVSGEG
+167 
-177 VVTQDGTTMAAAGDT
+177 QD
-192 VTLTVTLG
+192 
-200 DGYALSNESF
+200 
-210 VFYGSYEP
+210 
-218 ITCNKVSETGNTI
+218 
-231 TYTFEMPEG
+231 
-240 HVMVTP
+240 
-246 QFSNKLYSIKTVV
+246 Q
-259 SPAGSGSVTVNPTQ
+259 
-273 ALPNT
+273 
-278 KIYLEANAASGFKLE
+278 
-293 NVTIT
+293 
-298 KDDGSGNWNTSEDEN
+298 
-313 GEFFYMPYSD
+313 
-323 VTIKATFKKV
+323 
-333 ETPEPTTH
+333 
-341 NITVVKNPAEGGTVT
+341 
-356 VKVNGEEQTGDTF
+356 
-369 KAKEGDTVTFTVTPA
+369 
-384 AGYERG
+384 
-390 TVAVTNPVDYK
+390 
-401 SDPEGKYSFKM
+401 
-412 PTVDV
+412 
-417 TITVNFKELYAI
+417 
-429 NVTTPDHGTVLT
+429 
-441 APAARAAA
+441 
-449 GTPVTLSAVP
+449 
-459 DKGYE
+459 
-464 LVGYTVTKDGGG
+464 
-476 AVTVTNG
+476 
-483 QFTMPDSAVT
+483 
-493 VTAAF
+493 
-498 KKVETEPE
+498 
-506 THKITVSAPNADIY
+506 
-520 IVGGAD
+520 
-526 REEGDV
+526 
-532 VSFTVKPD
+532 
-540 SGYKVVGVWAGN
+540 
-552 EKLTAVNGVYSFTM
+552 
-566 PDNTVAIVVECRP
+566 
-579 LDWPDWSD
+579 PDWSH
-587 WYNIDTWSNSVDGG
+587 WHKIDTWSNSVDGG
-601 ISVGDDADMALAGS
+601 ISCDADMALAGS
-615 TVTFRVWHNYRY
+615 EVTFRVWHNYKY

-653 DEYSFTMPEDDVTIY
+653 DEYSFTMPDDDVTIY
-668 VYFDYAG
+668 VYFDYVG
-675 RYTITKDVE
+675 TYSITKDVE

-702 IEASPNAG
+702 IEAAPSAG

-832 PGTNVDVKVTFRVKD
+832 PGTSVDVKVTFRAKD

-889 GMLATILYRLEGSPA
+889 GMLATILYRLEGSPS

>member
-26 LADGGNESE
+26 LADGGSGGGNP
-35 ISDGNTHG
+35 SDGETLNTDTEGNGGGPGGG
-43 GNTTGGEDLGG
+43 GNHPTEPEGPFTITVNVTGGTADVSMDSPAGGVTTEDGKTTAKAKTWVFLTVKPEGDYTVSVSSDDCSISTSG
-54 GDDPGAPATPK
+54 DVNNQYGFFMPYKNVTISVNLTSNDDP
-65 GGDENPDEG
+65 EG
-74 EPDPY
+74 EGDTTTDYSITPMVITPSWGTVNLTKTSAKQGEVVTFTVSPANGYELAKVEPSEPLRAEDIKIDSTKDPIECSFNMPAEDVTISVIFRKIE
-79 GGGGEHSISYQNGE
+79 GDPGETTGEHSI
-93 GGTVSG
+93 T
-99 PEEAVADAEVTLTV
+99 A
-113 KPNKDYRL
+113 
-121 KELTVTTGSNETV
+121 
-134 EVTDNKFIMPDE
+134 
-146 DVTVSATFAK
+146 
-156 LYQILSNFSSL
+156 
-167 NGSVSVSGEG
+167 
-177 VVTQDGTTMAAAGDT
+177 
-192 VTLTVTLG
+192 
-200 DGYALSNESF
+200 
-210 VFYGSYEP
+210 
-218 ITCNKVSETGNTI
+218 
-231 TYTFEMPEG
+231 
-240 HVMVTP
+240 
-246 QFSNKLYSIKTVV
+246 
-259 SPAGSGSVTVNPTQ
+259 
-273 ALPNT
+273 
-278 KIYLEANAASGFKLE
+278 
-293 NVTIT
+293 NVT
-298 KDDGSGNWNTSEDEN
+298 
-313 GEFFYMPYSD
+313 
-323 VTIKATFKKV
+323 
-333 ETPEPTTH
+333 
-341 NITVVKNPAEGGTVT
+341 PAEGGTVELSHT
-356 VKVNGEEQTGDTF
+356 TAAAGTK
-369 KAKEGDTVTFTVTPA
+369 VTFTVKPNP
-384 AGYERG
+384 GYEVDGGPRIDGLSG
-390 TVAVTNPVDYK
+390 TIDTNADGSYTFTME
-401 SDPEGKYSFKM
+401 DE
-412 PTVDV
+412 DV
-417 TITVNFKELYAI
+417 TITVAFKQVAYAI
-429 NVTTPDHGTVLT
+429 NVTQPANGKVST
-441 APAARAAA
+441 APAAMAAA
-449 GTPVTLSAVP
+449 GTPVTLTAVP
-459 DKGYE
+459 DDGYV
-464 LVGYTVTKDGGG
+464 LDKYIVTMGGTPVLFSG
-476 AVTVTNG
+476 DT
-483 QFTMPDSAVT
+483 FKMPDGDVNVSAT
-493 VTAAF
+493 F

-526 REEGDV
+526 RVEGEV

-540 SGYKVVGVWAGN
+540 SGYKVMGVWAGT
-552 EKLTAVNGVYSFTM
+552 EKLTAVNGVYSFMM

-587 WYNIDTWSNSVDGG
+587 WYNIDTWSNSLDGG
-601 ISVGDDADMALAGS
+601 ISVGEDADMAKAGS

-637 NDRTG
+637 NDCTG

-675 RYTITKDVE
+675 RYSITKDVE

-690 VRSSADHGDTVW
+690 VRSSADKGDTVW
-702 IEASPNAG
+702 IEAAPNAG

-778 DAKVSSRYAEKGD
+778 DAKVSSRYADKGD

>member
-21 LGVGA
+21 LGIGA
-26 LADGGNESE
+26 LATDGSDDGDSDDGTNSSDTNTS
-35 ISDGNTHG
+35 SDGSNPPEPRE
-43 GNTTGGEDLGG
+43 GEEYTLAIQKPMSNGTVEVQGKALDNNKQVKVG
-54 GDDPGAPATPK
+54 K
-65 GGDENPDEG
+65 DEEITLIVKPDEG
-74 EPDPY
+74 FKLEKLQLMYMKDNSPTYEELEAPY
-79 GGGGEHSISYQNGE
+79 TFKLPSDTVFVLATFVEDTAGEETKYEVKFNTEGE
-93 GGTVSG
+93 G
-99 PEEAVADAEVTLTV
+99 
-113 KPNKDYRL
+113 
-121 KELTVTTGSNETV
+121 TVTA
-134 EVTDNKFIMPDE
+134 DPKW
-146 DVTVSATFAK
+146 AAK
-156 LYQILSNFSSL
+156 
-167 NGSVSVSGEG
+167 
-177 VVTQDGTTMAAAGDT
+177 GDT
-192 VTLTVTLG
+192 VTLTVTP
-200 DGYALSNESF
+200 DEGYVVSSLNVLKQSDMQR
-210 VFYGSYEP
+210 V
-218 ITCNKVSETGNTI
+218 TTTKVDET
-231 TYTFEMPEG
+231 TYTFKMPDGAVSVRTTFKEIQASDPEYQIKTSATNGTVTVVLVVDPSDFNTDYNTTVANEG
-240 HVMVTP
+240 DRVTFSVSADTGYELVGEPKVISTKNSSEVDCEESIIAQGQYTFTMPASDVMISAEFQEKAVTP
-246 QFSNKLYSIKTVV
+246 ETPSI
-259 SPAGSGSVTVNPTQ
+259 TVNRNP
-273 ALPNT
+273 
-278 KIYLEANAASGFKLE
+278 EA
-293 NVTIT
+293 
-298 KDDGSGNWNTSEDEN
+298 
-313 GEFFYMPYSD
+313 
-323 VTIKATFKKV
+323 
-333 ETPEPTTH
+333 
-341 NITVVKNPAEGGTVT
+341 GGTVT
-356 VKVNGEEQTGDTF
+356 VKVNGMEQTGDTF
-369 KAKEGDTVTFTVTPA
+369 KAQEGDVVTFTVTPA

-390 TVAVTNPVDYK
+390 KVAVAGITNLGH
-401 SDPEGKYSFKM
+401 DPNDDSKFFFTMPASNVTINVSFNVEVQYNI
-412 PTVDV
+412 TVDDDIANGRV
-417 TITVNFKELYAI
+417 TASA
-429 NVTTPDHGTVLT
+429 D
-441 APAARAAA
+441 RAAQ
-449 GTPVTLSAVP
+449 GTPVTLTAVP
-459 DKGYE
+459 EDGYVLDKYI
-464 LVGYTVTKDGGG
+464 VTMDSGVHVYFTGD
-476 AVTVTNG
+476 T
-483 QFTMPDSAVT
+483 FTMPDDDV
-493 VTAAF
+493 
-498 KKVETEPE
+498 
-506 THKITVSAPNADIY
+506 TVSAT
-520 IVGGAD
+520 
-526 REEGDV
+526 
-532 VSFTVKPD
+532 F
-540 SGYKVVGVWAGN
+540 
-552 EKLTAVNGVYSFTM
+552 KLKQ
-566 PDNTVAIVVECRP
+566 DQ
-579 LDWPDWSD
+579 PDWSH
-587 WYNIDTWSNSVDGG
+587 WHKIDTWSNSIDGG

-627 DYYDYDVYVL
+627 DYYDYKVYVL

-642 NRVSL
+642 AKVSL
-647 DYSAYD
+647 DYSAYYD
-653 DEYSFTMPEDDVTIY
+653 RYSFTMPDDDVTIY

-675 RYTITKDVE
+675 RYSITKDVE

-702 IEASPNAG
+702 IEAAPNAG

-731 YGYWDEAEVKYSTY
+731 YGYWNEADVHYSEY

-764 TDGATVDVITGDHG
+764 TDGATVDVIAGDHG

-832 PGTNVDVKVTFRVKD
+832 PGTNVDVKVTFRAKD

-910 FADVADTA
+910 FSDVADTA

>member
-99 PEEAVADAEVTLTV
+99 PEEAVEDAEVTLTV

-177 VVTQDGTTMAAAGDT
+177 VVTQDGKTMAAAGDT

-483 QFTMPDSAVT
+483 QFTMPASAVT
-493 VTAAF
+493 VTATF
-498 KKVETEPE
+498 KLKQ
-506 THKITVSAPNADIY
+506 DQ
-520 IVGGAD
+520 
-526 REEGDV
+526 
-532 VSFTVKPD
+532 
-540 SGYKVVGVWAGN
+540 
-552 EKLTAVNGVYSFTM
+552 
-566 PDNTVAIVVECRP
+566 
-579 LDWPDWSD
+579 PDWSH
-587 WYNIDTWSNSVDGG
+587 WHKIDTWSNSIDGG

-647 DYSAYD
+647 DYSAYY
-653 DEYSFTMPEDDVTIY
+653 DEYSFTMPDDDVTIY

-675 RYTITKDVE
+675 RYSITKDVE

-690 VRSSADHGDTVW
+690 VRSSANYGDTVW
-702 IEASPNAG
+702 IEAAPSAG

-731 YGYWDEAEVKYSTY
+731 YGYWDEADVHYSEY

-754 ADDVVVYARF
+754 ANDVVVYARF

-832 PGTNVDVKVTFRVKD
+832 PGTNVDVKVTFRAKD

-910 FADVADTA
+910 FTDVADTA

>member
-26 LADGGNESE
+26 LAGDGSSGDGESG
-35 ISDGNTHG
+35 DGETIN
-43 GNTTGGEDLGG
+43 LGG
-54 GDDPGAPATPK
+54 GDTDPGVGDK
-65 GGDENPDEG
+65 GDYKITVQQPD
-74 EPDPY
+74 
-79 GGGGEHSISYQNGE
+79 E
-93 GGTVSG
+93 GGTVEVVSVSELTG
-99 PEEAVADAEVTLTV
+99 DAKEDKTTADAGNMVIFKATPYEGYEVVGPKGISGISNDSIESVGNIDNQYWFMMPASDVTISAEFKSTDGDGGDEGTGQESMILFSV
-113 KPNKDYRL
+113 NGVGG
-121 KELTVTTGSNETV
+121 EMTVTVDGEEIGTGDTV
-134 EVTDNKFIMPDE
+134 EPGAEVIVTVTPETGYVLEHLNFVDFDDYTLEGETCTFIMPGTA
-146 DVTVSATFAK
+146 VAVSATFEK
-156 LYQILSNFSSL
+156 LYNITVNNDSEC
-167 NGSVSVSGEG
+167 G
-177 VVTQDGTTMAAAGDT
+177 T
-192 VTLTVTLG
+192 VTSRVSQSVADEQIFLDVNADDGYSLEKLIVTTSGGDPVPYNASSSFASFFMPASDVTVTPV
-200 DGYALSNESF
+200 F
-210 VFYGSYEP
+210 VKEYKIG
-218 ITCNKVSETGNTI
+218 VS
-231 TYTFEMPEG
+231 M
-240 HVMVTP
+240 TP
-246 QFSNKLYSIKTVV
+246 
-259 SPAGSGSVTVNPTQ
+259 GGSVTCR
-273 ALPNT
+273 
-278 KIYLEANAASGFKLE
+278 
-293 NVTIT
+293 
-298 KDDGSGNWNTSEDEN
+298 
-313 GEFFYMPYSD
+313 
-323 VTIKATFKKV
+323 
-333 ETPEPTTH
+333 TT
-341 NITVVKNPAEGGTVT
+341 A
-356 VKVNGEEQTGDTF
+356 Q
-369 KAKEGDTVTFTVTPA
+369 EGDVVTFTVTPH
-384 AGYERG
+384 AGYEMDG
-390 TVAVTNPVDYK
+390 APTISGLDGDY
-401 SDPEGKYSFKM
+401 SITADGKYSFRM
-412 PTVDV
+412 PANDV
-417 TITVNFKELYAI
+417 TINVTFKQVAYAI
-429 NVTTPDHGTVLT
+429 TVTQPAHGKVSTEPE
-441 APAARAAA
+441 AMAAA
-449 GTPVTLSAVP
+449 GNTVTLSAVP

-483 QFTMPDSAVT
+483 QFTMPNSAVT
-493 VTAAF
+493 VSATF
-498 KKVETEPE
+498 KLKQ
-506 THKITVSAPNADIY
+506 DQ
-520 IVGGAD
+520 
-526 REEGDV
+526 
-532 VSFTVKPD
+532 
-540 SGYKVVGVWAGN
+540 
-552 EKLTAVNGVYSFTM
+552 
-566 PDNTVAIVVECRP
+566 
-579 LDWPDWSD
+579 PDWSH
-587 WYNIDTWSNSVDGG
+587 WHKIDTWSNSIDGG
-601 ISVGDDADMALAGS
+601 ISVGNDADMALAGS

-675 RYTITKDVE
+675 RYSITKDVE

-702 IEASPNAG
+702 IEAAPSAG

-778 DAKVSSRYAEKGD
+778 DAKVSSRYADKGD

-832 PGTNVDVKVTFRVKD
+832 PGTNVDVKVTFRAKD

-889 GMLATILYRLEGSPA
+889 GMLATILYRLEGSPS

-968 ISYDYLAGFS
+968 IRYDYLAGFS

>member
-26 LADGGNESE
+26 LAVDGSDGGDTPGG
-35 ISDGNTHG
+35 DGPVGGGDSGG
-43 GNTTGGEDLGG
+43 GNTPGGDSPEPSEGGKEDDSAPG
-54 GDDPGAPATPK
+54 GDDPGDPPEPRVGGEYNINIAEGIVGGKVEVMLVVDPSSHSTDYNTTVANEGDWVTFSVTADTDYELVGKPKVISDKDSSEVTVNDTYASGQYNFKMPASNVTISAEFK
-65 GGDENPDEG
+65 STDDE
-74 EPDPY
+74 
-79 GGGGEHSISYQNGE
+79 GGGEVTGNTYDIRIGTGIKN
-93 GGTVSG
+93 GTVTSDKT
-99 PEEAVADAEVTLTV
+99 EAAAGEPVTLTV
-113 KPNKDYRL
+113 TPVDGYVLKYLNIVKLSGGSKLDY
-121 KELTVTTGSNETV
+121 EV
-134 EVTDNKFIMPDE
+134 EGDKYTFIMPGE
-146 DVTVSATFAK
+146 MVMVGATFAK
-156 LYQILSNFSSL
+156 LY
-167 NGSVSVSGEG
+167 
-177 VVTQDGTTMAAAGDT
+177 
-192 VTLTVTLG
+192 
-200 DGYALSNESF
+200 
-210 VFYGSYEP
+210 
-218 ITCNKVSETGNTI
+218 
-231 TYTFEMPEG
+231 
-240 HVMVTP
+240 
-246 QFSNKLYSIKTVV
+246 
-259 SPAGSGSVTVNPTQ
+259 
-273 ALPNT
+273 
-278 KIYLEANAASGFKLE
+278 
-293 NVTIT
+293 
-298 KDDGSGNWNTSEDEN
+298 
-313 GEFFYMPYSD
+313 
-323 VTIKATFKKV
+323 
-333 ETPEPTTH
+333 
-341 NITVVKNPAEGGTVT
+341 NITVNKAEGGTVT
-356 VKVNGEEQTGDTF
+356 SPVAQSVANELISLNVSV
-369 KAKEGDTVTFTVTPA
+369 KEGYSLEQLIVTPTEGEPETYDATSSHAVFRMPASNVTITPVFVKEYKIGVSMTPGGSVTCRTTAQEGNVVTFTVTPH
-384 AGYERG
+384 AGYEMDG
-390 TVAVTNPVDYK
+390 APSITGLNGDY
-401 SDPEGKYSFKM
+401 SITADGKYSFSM
-412 PTVDV
+412 PANDV
-417 TITVNFKELYAI
+417 MI
-429 NVTTPDHGTVLT
+429 NVTFKQVAYAITVTQPAHGKVSTEPE
-441 APAARAAA
+441 AMAAA
-449 GTPVTLSAVP
+449 GTPVTLTAVP
-459 DKGYE
+459 DEGYE

-483 QFTMPDSAVT
+483 QFVMPNSAVT
-493 VTAAF
+493 VSATF
-498 KKVETEPE
+498 KLKQ
-506 THKITVSAPNADIY
+506 DQ
-520 IVGGAD
+520 
-526 REEGDV
+526 
-532 VSFTVKPD
+532 
-540 SGYKVVGVWAGN
+540 
-552 EKLTAVNGVYSFTM
+552 
-566 PDNTVAIVVECRP
+566 
-579 LDWPDWSD
+579 PDWSH
-587 WYNIDTWSNSVDGG
+587 WHKIDTWSNSVDGG
-601 ISVGDDADMALAGS
+601 ISVGEDADMAKAGS

-647 DYSAYD
+647 DYSAYY
-653 DEYSFTMPEDDVTIY
+653 DEYSFTMPDDDVTIY

-675 RYTITKDVE
+675 RYSITKDVE

-702 IEASPNAG
+702 IEAAPSAG

-778 DAKVSSRYAEKGD
+778 DAKVSSRYADKGD

>member
-26 LADGGNESE
+26 LAVN
-35 ISDGNTHG
+35 SDEEQEPNYDVTVLPEGTTYTVTIEE
-43 GNTTGGEDLGG
+43 TTGG
-54 GDDPGAPATPK
+54 
-65 GGDENPDEG
+65 
-74 EPDPY
+74 
-79 GGGGEHSISYQNGE
+79 
-93 GGTVSG
+93 
-99 PEEAVADAEVTLTV
+99 
-113 KPNKDYRL
+113 
-121 KELTVTTGSNETV
+121 
-134 EVTDNKFIMPDE
+134 
-146 DVTVSATFAK
+146 DVTAKYVDNGKEKDITDAGIPANSIVK
-156 LYQILSNFSSL
+156 LY
-167 NGSVSVSGEG
+167 
-177 VVTQDGTTMAAAGDT
+177 VTPE
-192 VTLTVTLG
+192 
-200 DGYALSNESF
+200 DGYEF
-210 VFYGSYEP
+210 
-218 ITCNKVSETGNTI
+218 I
-231 TYTFEMPEG
+231 
-240 HVMVTP
+240 
-246 QFSNKLYSIKTVV
+246 SIKYGDSYPGGVE
-259 SPAGSGSVTVNPTQ
+259 SPYYFTINS
-273 ALPNT
+273 
-278 KIYLEANAASGFKLE
+278 

-298 KDDGSGNWNTSEDEN
+298 ATFKKIDYSVTISGTTNGAVTANKDTAQVGDTVNLTITPAESYELDTLKVSQSGGSEVSVNNNT
-313 GEFFYMPYSD
+313 FTMPASD
-323 VTIKATFKKV
+323 VTVTATFKKV
-333 ETPEPTTH
+333 EIPPEPPVVETTH
-341 NITVVKNPAEGGTVT
+341 DVHIVDSTGGWVNANPDEAVEGATINLTNGSDYRHYFVGYNVRTASGQPVT
-356 VKVNGEEQTGDTF
+356 VRNDSFTMPDEDVYVKGIF
-369 KAKEGDTVTFTVTPA
+369 KLYQPTLDWHSIDVDKPYYSSVTVDSWAYETETVTFTVDTW
-384 AGYERG
+384 Y
-390 TVAVTNPVDYK
+390 DY
-401 SDPEGKYSFKM
+401 DYYSVSVW
-412 PTVDV
+412 T
-417 TITVNFKELYAI
+417 
-429 NVTTPDHGTVLT
+429 
-441 APAARAAA
+441 
-449 GTPVTLSAVP
+449 
-459 DKGYE
+459 
-464 LVGYTVTKDGGG
+464 DGG
-476 AVTVTNG
+476 A
-483 QFTMPDSAVT
+483 
-493 VTAAF
+493 
-498 KKVETEPE
+498 KV
-506 THKITVSAPNADIY
+506 SL
-520 IVGGAD
+520 
-526 REEGDV
+526 
-532 VSFTVKPD
+532 S
-540 SGYKVVGVWAGN
+540 SLGN
-552 EKLTAVNGVYSFTM
+552 DKYSFTM
-566 PDNTVAIVVECRP
+566 PD
-579 LDWPDWSD
+579 
-587 WYNIDTWSNSVDGG
+587 
-601 ISVGDDADMALAGS
+601 
-615 TVTFRVWHNYRY
+615 
-627 DYYDYDVYVL
+627 
-637 NDRTG
+637 
-642 NRVSL
+642 
-647 DYSAYD
+647 
-653 DEYSFTMPEDDVTIY
+653 DDVTIY
-668 VYFDYAG
+668 VDYSYVG
-675 RYTITKDVE
+675 RYSITKDVE

-702 IEASPNAG
+702 IEAAPSAG

-832 PGTNVDVKVTFRVKD
+832 PGTSVDVKVTFRAKD

-889 GMLATILYRLEGSPA
+889 GMLATILYRLEGSPS

>member
-1 MKHKAKSFIAVLL
+1 MKHKTKGFIAMIL

-26 LADGGNESE
+26 LADNGDQGGDVPG
-35 ISDGNTHG
+35 DGNIPG
-43 GNTTGGEDLGG
+43 GDTPSGDGQDDGGQEGETAQGDGGGSNPPEPREGEEYNINIAEGIVGGKVEVMLVVDPISHSTDYNTAVANEGDRVTFSVSADTDYELVGKPKVISTKNSSEVYCEESIITQGQYTFTMPASDVTISAEFKSTGGGEVTGQ
-54 GDDPGAPATPK
+54 DPAILFSV
-65 GGDENPDEG
+65 N
-74 EPDPY
+74 
-79 GGGGEHSISYQNGE
+79 GGGGEMTVTVNGDKIDS
-93 GGTVSG
+93 GDTVEPG
-99 PEEAVADAEVTLTV
+99 AEVIVTL
-113 KPNKDYRL
+113 KPNPGYVLEHLNFVDFDDYTL
-121 KELTVTTGSNETV
+121 EGETC
-134 EVTDNKFIMPDE
+134 TFIMPGTA
-146 DVTVSATFAK
+146 VAVSATFEK
-156 LYQILSNFSSL
+156 LY
-167 NGSVSVSGEG
+167 
-177 VVTQDGTTMAAAGDT
+177 
-192 VTLTVTLG
+192 
-200 DGYALSNESF
+200 
-210 VFYGSYEP
+210 
-218 ITCNKVSETGNTI
+218 
-231 TYTFEMPEG
+231 
-240 HVMVTP
+240 
-246 QFSNKLYSIKTVV
+246 
-259 SPAGSGSVTVNPTQ
+259 
-273 ALPNT
+273 
-278 KIYLEANAASGFKLE
+278 
-293 NVTIT
+293 
-298 KDDGSGNWNTSEDEN
+298 
-313 GEFFYMPYSD
+313 
-323 VTIKATFKKV
+323 
-333 ETPEPTTH
+333 
-341 NITVVKNPAEGGTVT
+341 NITVNKAEGGTVT
-356 VKVNGEEQTGDTF
+356 SRVPQSVADEQIFLDVNADDGYSLEKLIVTTSDGQPIVYNATSSYASFFMPASNVTVTPVFVKEYKISVSMTSGGSVTCRTTAQ
-369 KAKEGDTVTFTVTPA
+369 EGDVVTFTVTPH
-384 AGYERG
+384 AGYEMVG
-390 TVAVTNPVDYK
+390 VPTISGLNGDY
-401 SDPEGKYSFKM
+401 SITADGKYSFRM
-412 PTVDV
+412 PANDV
-417 TITVNFKELYAI
+417 TINVTFKQVAYAI
-429 NVTTPDHGTVLT
+429 TVTQPAHGKVSTEPE
-441 APAARAAA
+441 AMAAA
-449 GTPVTLSAVP
+449 GNTVTLSAVP
-459 DKGYE
+459 DEGYE

-483 QFTMPDSAVT
+483 QFVMPASAVT
-493 VTAAF
+493 VSAAF
-498 KKVETEPE
+498 KLKQ
-506 THKITVSAPNADIY
+506 DQ
-520 IVGGAD
+520 
-526 REEGDV
+526 
-532 VSFTVKPD
+532 
-540 SGYKVVGVWAGN
+540 
-552 EKLTAVNGVYSFTM
+552 
-566 PDNTVAIVVECRP
+566 
-579 LDWPDWSD
+579 PDWSH
-587 WYNIDTWSNSVDGG
+587 WHKIDTWSNSVDGG
-601 ISVGDDADMALAGS
+601 ISVGNDADMAKAGS

-675 RYTITKDVE
+675 RYSITKDVE

-702 IEASPNAG
+702 IEAAPSAG

-764 TDGATVDVITGDHG
+764 TDGATVDVIAGDHG

-832 PGTNVDVKVTFRVKD
+832 PGTSVDVKVTFRAKD

>member
-1 MKHKAKSFIAVLL
+1 M
-14 ALCLMMS
+14 
-21 LGVGA
+21 
-26 LADGGNESE
+26 
-35 ISDGNTHG
+35 
-43 GNTTGGEDLGG
+43 
-54 GDDPGAPATPK
+54 
-65 GGDENPDEG
+65 
-74 EPDPY
+74 
-79 GGGGEHSISYQNGE
+79 
-93 GGTVSG
+93 
-99 PEEAVADAEVTLTV
+99 
-113 KPNKDYRL
+113 
-121 KELTVTTGSNETV
+121 
-134 EVTDNKFIMPDE
+134 
-146 DVTVSATFAK
+146 
-156 LYQILSNFSSL
+156 
-167 NGSVSVSGEG
+167 
-177 VVTQDGTTMAAAGDT
+177 
-192 VTLTVTLG
+192 
-200 DGYALSNESF
+200 
-210 VFYGSYEP
+210 
-218 ITCNKVSETGNTI
+218 
-231 TYTFEMPEG
+231 
-240 HVMVTP
+240 
-246 QFSNKLYSIKTVV
+246 
-259 SPAGSGSVTVNPTQ
+259 
-273 ALPNT
+273 
-278 KIYLEANAASGFKLE
+278 
-293 NVTIT
+293 
-298 KDDGSGNWNTSEDEN
+298 
-313 GEFFYMPYSD
+313 
-323 VTIKATFKKV
+323 
-333 ETPEPTTH
+333 
-341 NITVVKNPAEGGTVT
+341 
-356 VKVNGEEQTGDTF
+356 
-369 KAKEGDTVTFTVTPA
+369 
-384 AGYERG
+384 
-390 TVAVTNPVDYK
+390 
-401 SDPEGKYSFKM
+401 
-412 PTVDV
+412 
-417 TITVNFKELYAI
+417 
-429 NVTTPDHGTVLT
+429 
-441 APAARAAA
+441 
-449 GTPVTLSAVP
+449 
-459 DKGYE
+459 
-464 LVGYTVTKDGGG
+464 
-476 AVTVTNG
+476 
-483 QFTMPDSAVT
+483 
-493 VTAAF
+493 
-498 KKVETEPE
+498 
-506 THKITVSAPNADIY
+506 
-520 IVGGAD
+520 
-526 REEGDV
+526 
-532 VSFTVKPD
+532 
-540 SGYKVVGVWAGN
+540 
-552 EKLTAVNGVYSFTM
+552 
-566 PDNTVAIVVECRP
+566 
-579 LDWPDWSD
+579 
-587 WYNIDTWSNSVDGG
+587 
-601 ISVGDDADMALAGS
+601 
-615 TVTFRVWHNYRY
+615 
-627 DYYDYDVYVL
+627 
-637 NDRTG
+637 
-642 NRVSL
+642 
-647 DYSAYD
+647 
-653 DEYSFTMPEDDVTIY
+653 
-668 VYFDYAG
+668 
-675 RYTITKDVE
+675 E

-690 VRSSADHGDTVW
+690 VRSSADKGDTVW

-731 YGYWDEAEVKYSTY
+731 YGYWDEADVHYSEY

-764 TDGATVDVITGDHG
+764 TDGATVDVIAGDHG

>member
-26 LADGGNESE
+26 LADNLSSGVGSDD
-35 ISDGNTHG
+35 ISTPPNGSVPG
-43 GNTTGGEDLGG
+43 TTVPDSTNP
-54 GDDPGAPATPK
+54 DDPGPQEKPSE
-65 GGDENPDEG
+65 GGDSP
-74 EPDPY
+74 EPS
-79 GGGGEHSISYQNGE
+79 GGGG
-93 GGTVSG
+93 
-99 PEEAVADAEVTLTV
+99 
-113 KPNKDYRL
+113 
-121 KELTVTTGSNETV
+121 
-134 EVTDNKFIMPDE
+134 
-146 DVTVSATFAK
+146 
-156 LYQILSNFSSL
+156 YQIWAFAPQGG
-167 NGSVSVSGEG
+167 GSVTASPTEAAEGEK
-177 VVTQDGTTMAAAGDT
+177 
-192 VTLTVTLG
+192 VTLTVTPETGYRLESLTIFAGSTPYATVDRDGLEDGKYTFDMPG
-200 DGYALSNESF
+200 DNVMATASF
-210 VFYGSYEP
+210 KQVYK
-218 ITCNKVSETGNTI
+218 ITVADSENGKVTADKDEAAESETI
-231 TYTFEMPEG
+231 TLTVEPEPGYELDKLTVTKEGGADTVPVYNKEFSMPDC
-240 HVMVTP
+240 
-246 QFSNKLYSIKTVV
+246 N
-259 SPAGSGSVTVNPTQ
+259 VTVT
-273 ALPNT
+273 
-278 KIYLEANAASGFKLE
+278 
-293 NVTIT
+293 
-298 KDDGSGNWNTSEDEN
+298 
-313 GEFFYMPYSD
+313 
-323 VTIKATFKKV
+323 ATFKQD
-333 ETPEPTTH
+333 TATSSGHT
-341 NITVVKNPAEGGTVT
+341 ITVLPSDGGTVTLNMNNVTEDADGNYTATAGEYISFTAKPEAGYKVVGPKGYIAISEYTQGTTDEATMFVFRMPDKDVEIGAEFKKIGEPDPPKTYSIEVKTDPEAGGTVT
-356 VKVNGEEQTGDTF
+356 VKVKGVETLT
-369 KAKEGDTVTFTVTPA
+369 AKEGDKVTFTVTPDE
-384 AGYERG
+384 GFECEK
-390 TVAVTNPVDYK
+390 VAVTGLVGDDHNIDKDGESSFTMPA
-401 SDPEGKYSFKM
+401 GK
-412 PTVDV
+412 V
-417 TITVNFKELYAI
+417 TIYVNFKDEVKHNITVDDDIA
-429 NVTTPDHGTVLT
+429 NGRVTASAT
-441 APAARAAA
+441 RAAK
-449 GTPVTLSAVP
+449 GTPVTLTAVP
-459 DKGYE
+459 DDGYV
-464 LVGYTVTKDGGG
+464 LDKYIVTMGGTPVLFSG
-476 AVTVTNG
+476 DT
-483 QFTMPDSAVT
+483 FKMPDGDVT
-493 VTAAF
+493 VTATF
-498 KKVETEPE
+498 KLKQ
-506 THKITVSAPNADIY
+506 DQ
-520 IVGGAD
+520 
-526 REEGDV
+526 
-532 VSFTVKPD
+532 
-540 SGYKVVGVWAGN
+540 
-552 EKLTAVNGVYSFTM
+552 
-566 PDNTVAIVVECRP
+566 
-579 LDWPDWSD
+579 PDWSD

-601 ISVGDDADMALAGS
+601 ISVGNDADMAKAGS

-647 DYSAYD
+647 DYSAYY
-653 DEYSFTMPEDDVTIY
+653 DEYSFTMPDDDVTIY

-675 RYTITKDVE
+675 RYSITKDVE

-702 IEASPNAG
+702 IEAAPNAG

-731 YGYWDEAEVKYSTY
+731 YGYWDEADVHYSEY

-754 ADDVVVYARF
+754 AADVVVYARF
-764 TDGATVDVITGDHG
+764 TDGATVDVIAGDHG

-832 PGTNVDVKVTFRVKD
+832 PGTSVDVKVTFRAKD

-868 EKGIMEGTGT
+868 EKGIMEGTGP

-889 GMLATILYRLEGSPA
+889 GMLATILYRLEGSPS

-910 FADVADTA
+910 FNDVADTA